1 MITYLERYQEFA
13 SFGYEN
19 TRVWAE
25 LTSLGSDIRQEPL
38 FSDARAV
45 AHETMSR
52 ARQNIEILV
61 DRLRRLDYQFLYPQE
76 IWVPPSP
83 DSISTLERFEANY
96 GPLPL
101 SLRAWYE
108 VVGMVCFMGYHPKL
122 SYLDSW
128 PGGTLRPFYSDPIVI
143 DPIKDPP
150 VSFYADLVFDFTG
163 QDTTDP
169 PYSIWLG
176 PDAIQKANLSG
187 GGPTMMMVPNPGM
200 DGPLISEGWDGVL
213 FMNYLRQCFQW
224 GGFPGF
230 KENPDYPKDELEFLT
245 KDLLPL

>member
-13 SFGYEN
+13 SAGYEN

-38 FSDARAV
+38 FSDAKAV

-52 ARQNIEILV
+52 ARQNIEILL
-61 DRLRRLDYQFLYPQE
+61 DRLQKLDYQFLYPQE
-76 IWVPPSP
+76 IWIPPDQ
-83 DSISTLERFEANY
+83 DSLAALERFEANY

-101 SLRAWYE
+101 SIQAWYE
-108 VVGMVCFMGYHPKL
+108 IVGTVCFMGFHPKL

-128 PGGTLRPFYSDPIVI
+128 QRDAIKPFYSDPIVI
-143 DPIKDPP
+143 DPVRDPP
-150 VSFYADLVFDFTG
+150 IPFYADMVFDFTG
-163 QDTTDP
+163 EETTEP
-169 PYSIWLG
+169 PFSIWLG
-176 PDAIQKANLSG
+176 PDAIQKANMSG
-187 GGPTMMMVPNPGM
+187 GGPTMIMVPNLAM
-200 DGPLISEGWDGVL
+200 DSPLISEQWDGVL

-224 GGFPGF
+224 GGFPGL
-230 KENPDYPKDELEFLT
+230 KEEPDYPKDELDFLT